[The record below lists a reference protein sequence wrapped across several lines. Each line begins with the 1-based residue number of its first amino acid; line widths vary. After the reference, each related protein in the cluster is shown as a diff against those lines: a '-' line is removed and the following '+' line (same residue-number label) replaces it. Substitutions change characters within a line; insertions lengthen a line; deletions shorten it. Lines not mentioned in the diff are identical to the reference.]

1 MLTGMSNEPTTRDRL
16 VTAATR
22 LFRQRGYD
30 GTGLAEI
37 LAEAG
42 VPKGSLYH
50 HFPEGKADLAC
61 AAADWTAS
69 EIIRVIDD
77 SFRTAPDWRQGV
89 TTFCYKMAKLF
100 DILNSADGLP
110 AFGIVAAVMGVVNVM
125 GSVGEPPAILGG
137 KIGAALVGTFVG
149 ILLAYGFVG
158 PLATLLGQKLE
169 EATKELQCVKVTLL
183 ASLQGYAPSLAIEFG
198 RKVLFS
204 TERPSFLELE
214 GHVKPKRA

>member
-77 SFRTAPDWRQGV
+77 SFRAAADWRQGV

-100 DILNSADGLP
+100 DILNSADACPIFGLLFEGPDQDRFRAQAERSFDRIIAAAARYGEGFDLAPETANDAAETFIIGFQGSWTLARTRRKSDVLRGLP
-110 AFGIVAAVMGVVNVM
+110 AR
-125 GSVGEPPAILGG
+125 L
-137 KIGAALVGTFVG
+137 
-149 ILLAYGFVG
+149 YG
-158 PLATLLGQKLE
+158 PLPT
-169 EATKELQCVKVTLL
+169 
-183 ASLQGYAPSLAIEFG
+183 
-198 RKVLFS
+198 
-204 TERPSFLELE
+204 
-214 GHVKPKRA
+214 

>member
-1 MLTGMSNEPTTRDRL
+1 MLVGMNDEPTSRDRL

-37 LAEAG
+37 LSEAG

-50 HFPEGKADLAC
+50 HFPDGKAGLAC

-77 SFRTAPDWRQGV
+77 SFGAAADWRQGV

-100 DILNSADGLP
+100 DILDSADACPIFGLL
-110 AFGIVAAVMGVVNVM
+110 FEGDVYKRQRTCSSTRRI
-125 GSVGEPPAILGG
+125 ILARFTG
-137 KIGAALVGTFVG
+137 
-149 ILLAYGFVG
+149 
-158 PLATLLGQKLE
+158 
-169 EATKELQCVKVTLL
+169 CW
-183 ASLQGYAPSLAIEFG
+183 
-198 RKVLFS
+198 R
-204 TERPSFLELE
+204 ERW
-214 GHVKPKRA
+214 

>member
-1 MLTGMSNEPTTRDRL
+1 MSDEPSTRERL
-16 VTAATR
+16 VQAATR

-50 HFPEGKADLAC
+50 HFPDGKADLAC

-77 SFRTAPDWRQGV
+77 SFRAVPDWRQGV

-100 DILNSADGLP
+100 DILDSADACPIFGLLFEGPDHDRFRAQAEQSFDRIIAAAAHHGEALGMPAGAARDAAETFIIGFQGSWTLARARRKSDVLRGLP
-110 AFGIVAAVMGVVNVM
+110 ARLYGPL
-125 GSVGEPPAILGG
+125 PPA
-137 KIGAALVGTFVG
+137 A
-149 ILLAYGFVG
+149 
-158 PLATLLGQKLE
+158 
-169 EATKELQCVKVTLL
+169 
-183 ASLQGYAPSLAIEFG
+183 
-198 RKVLFS
+198 
-204 TERPSFLELE
+204 
-214 GHVKPKRA
+214 H